1 MFRFDEDRFYVMP
14 PFFGGAPVRRKIEP
28 MDCRGVYL
36 KAESESG
43 ALEKFLPEGFE
54 LQKPLLTF
62 TAEQCAGPSWLD
74 GRDICLASVGVPVR
88 YTGNDEGLSGTLL
101 LAVWA
106 DDVSTVISLREETGT
121 PAMYADIS
129 LVKNEGLRYAVCIG
143 GEKPFL
149 RVDFTGAETLGTDEL
164 QAVNASF
171 PGRSFCWR
179 YIPNVGGPGAALS
192 QAVLS
197 PYRRTVLEGC
207 AGTGGMVWQ
216 RENFRAS
223 GMQQNVLS
231 ALADLCREGRASGF
245 ACRGSLHVMPE
256 LARPLP

>member
-1 MFRFDEDRFYVMP
+1 MFRFDEDRFYAMP
-14 PFFGGAPVRRKIEP
+14 PFFGGSPVRRKIPP

-36 KAESESG
+36 KEESEAGS
-43 ALEKFLPEGFE
+43 LEKLLPEGFE
-54 LQKPLLTF
+54 LQKPQLIF
-62 TAEQCAGPSWLD
+62 TAECCAGPSWLE
-74 GRDICLASVGVPVR
+74 GRDISLASAGVPVR

-129 LVKNEGLRYAVCIG
+129 LVKDEAGRYSVCIG

-149 RVDFTGAETLGTDEL
+149 CVDFSGAEKLGPDDL
-164 QAVNASF
+164 QAANAAF

-207 AGTGGMVWQ
+207 SGTGRLAWQ
-216 RENFRAS
+216 RENFRS
-223 GMQQNVLS
+223 FGMQQNVLS
-231 ALADLCREGRASGF
+231 ALAGLGSEERASGF